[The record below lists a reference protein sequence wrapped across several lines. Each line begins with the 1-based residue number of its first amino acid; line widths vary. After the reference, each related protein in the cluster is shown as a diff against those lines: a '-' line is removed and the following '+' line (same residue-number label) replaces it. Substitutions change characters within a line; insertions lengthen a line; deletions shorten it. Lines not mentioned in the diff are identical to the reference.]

1 MEIMMNIF
9 FRKGT
14 SNSESNSTKDDS
26 EVINCKESKSEN
38 DDDDD
43 VLILTSTD
51 NDKQTKNP
59 TLLTQTVQQL
69 FGRTSASINQSN
81 IPNNTTDEKM
91 IIDPNNTDD
100 QLIDLN

>member
-38 DDDDD
+38 DDDD